1 MHTSNIIILLLN
13 ISALTKLLFKKMVTI
28 SFRLFAIAVFSI
40 LAAVQITWAYDG
52 RRQYNNHNVCNYQ
65 LLSHT
70 LSRKVKGVF
79 DDAHHHYGCHGY
91 SSVECKTTS
100 QGFQCKISKK
110 LNMQNGSPCQEHLL
124 QKGLQHKVTK
134 ILRKGYSKYNCNVKS
149 VFCSMELDGRTNCN
163 VINGNNENV
172 DASTSYNLYKD
183 DTAFNECN
191 LALLE
196 QDVINEIKG
205 TLTKSQIRYR
215 CPKVDIVQCKR
226 EKNMFQMD
234 CEVFVPS
241 EAAIP
246 SESCNMNY
254 VTQELSEDIGESF
267 VRSEM
272 KYGCQLPEILNCKI
286 LGKEFPDY
294 IDCNI
299 IKMPGQQQHQ
309 HQHQQQYQHQQQQ
322 QYQRQQQQ
330 NFDNQENV
338 QTERAEDSDFN
349 QDKNHENNMK
359 NEKNK
364 REKQKHHENAN
375 GEPPNK
381 GERKGNANEKKKQTH
396 DESSSPLPRTNEQR
410 NLYKKFFAK
419 YNLRGRNSEM

>member
-1 MHTSNIIILLLN
+1 MVS
-13 ISALTKLLFKKMVTI
+13 ISL
-28 SFRLFAIAVFSI
+28 RLFAIATFSI
-40 LAAVQITWAYDG
+40 LAVVQVTWAYD
-52 RRQYNNHNVCNYQ
+52 RPRHTNNNVCNYQ
-65 LLSHT
+65 LLSNT

-79 DDAHHHYGCHGY
+79 DNAHIRYGCHGY
-91 SSVECKTTS
+91 SSMECKTTA
-100 QGFQCKISKK
+100 QEFQCKISKK

-149 VFCSMELDGRTNCN
+149 VSCLMQLDGRTNCN
-163 VINGNNENV
+163 VFNGNNENV
-172 DASTSYNLYKD
+172 DGSTSYNMYKND
-183 DTAFNECN
+183 IPFNKCN

-226 EKNMFQMD
+226 EKNKFQMD
-234 CEVFVPS
+234 CEVFVPT
-241 EAAIP
+241 ELAIP
-246 SESCNMNY
+246 SETCNMNY

-299 IKMPGQQQHQ
+299 IKMPGQQQQ
-309 HQHQQQYQHQQQQ
+309 QHQQQQHQQQQQQ
-322 QYQRQQQQ
+322 QYQRQQQ

-338 QTERAEDSDFN
+338 QTERDEEYDFS
-349 QDKNHENNMK
+349 QDKYHENNMK
-359 NEKNK
+359 DEKNK
-364 REKQKHHENAN
+364 REEQTHDKNAH
-375 GEPPNK
+375 GEPANNR
-381 GERKGNANEKKKQTH
+381 ERQGNANEKKKQTH
-396 DESSSPLPRTNEQR
+396 DKSSSSLPRTNEQR
-410 NLYKKFFAK
+410 KLYKKFFAK
-419 YNLRGRNSEM
+419 YNLRGRKSEM